1 MGTEDSNINKNTITD
16 FNLNLSL
23 NTSDYNQIKS
33 SISEESL
40 SKTKSEKEKI
50 IEKNNSNK
58 IPVTFEWKEGGNSVY
73 LSGNFCNWKQLFLMQ
88 KNSEGNFFLKL
99 DINKGLIQY
108 KFKVDNEWKINP
120 NFPSI
125 IDNGN
130 LNNYIDI
137 TKLNI
142 IKDKSEVTTDESSN
156 KNSENKLYEIKNE
169 KRNKKNY
176 GNIFPKYKDMSENA
190 IAPENFWKKINN
202 KNKENKENIEN
213 EKINH
218 LFVEIKDSKT
228 DDNKNSNIISITTR
242 YRFKFTK
249 FIYYKNN

>member
-1 MGTEDSNINKNTITD
+1 MGTEDSNNNKNTIND

-23 NTSDYNQIKS
+23 NTSDYTKIKS

-40 SKTKSEKEKI
+40 SKTKSEKEKM

-58 IPVTFEWKEGGNSVY
+58 IPVTFEWKGGGNSVF
-73 LSGNFCNWKQLFLMQ
+73 LSGSFCDWKQLFLMK
-88 KNSEGNFFLKL
+88 KNTEGNFFLKL
-99 DINKGLIQY
+99 DINKGIIQY
-108 KFKVDNEWKINP
+108 KFKVDNEWKINE

-125 IDNGN
+125 VDNGN

-137 TKLNI
+137 TKLNN
-142 IKDKSEVTTDESSN
+142 IKEKSEVTTDESSN

-169 KRNKKNY
+169 IKGKKSY
-176 GNIFPKYKDMSENA
+176 GNHFPKNKDMTENK
-190 IAPENFWKKINN
+190 IAPENFWKIINN
-202 KNKENKENIEN
+202 KNKDNIEN

-218 LFVEIKDSKT
+218 LFVDI
-228 DDNKNSNIISITTR
+228 KNSNNNDNSIISITTR

-249 FIYYKNN
+249 FIYYKSG